1 MSNNNRRVSTKRRL
15 SLTIDDSDKR
25 QRSEDSHMSIGR
37 SAIPSRDGAATP
49 PAASPASSSM
59 EQETELNESGS
70 ARQGYASASASASP
84 TSSDGGEASRPTPRP
99 TASGPRAPTWQ
110 TDAPAPDQRQW
121 PREQRTNLRAREGSR
136 DDRNR
141 DHLDP
146 RGTMPSLPSSSA
158 HHEERRSPSG
168 GTYSNQ
174 LVQPPPKTQAA
185 FVGKLYSMLEDDK
198 IRRSGLLHWSQDGSS
213 FVCPNPTEFS
223 KEVLP
228 NYFKHNNWQSFVRQ
242 LNMYSFNKVS
252 DLYSTANADPQ
263 AWEFRHPLFRRGEPH
278 LLASIK
284 RKSNRQNQDNVAP
297 SSAIHPTTSPNEDE
311 SKPIMWNSTA
321 HAVPRYSPPSRD
333 YPSTSRSYY
342 GQPRPPSREFDTN
355 PPALGAGS
363 SIPPH
368 NRQYHSE
375 SSVTRSDAAFHQ
387 ANSSRLGANDSLGNP
402 LSTLQDTV
410 NRLHHALN
418 TERADNTRNNMELTT
433 IVLEQT
439 RMLLECDG
447 QVRLP
452 RDALQRQYEEL
463 LTRRDGLD
471 RLNVSE
477 ALSSMANSRRAPTA
491 PATSLDH
498 NRPATSYE
506 PPRPTSS
513 YEQRPPSSYE
523 QRPHSG
529 YAHHAPSPYD
539 PPHRVLQPPMGDPRD
554 RALHTSGSLSRR
566 PPSPT
571 FDRRP
576 ATIDHATNYS
586 PRTYPDHQ
594 RTAGYAEFRYRPPPM
609 DVPHPRDRDRDVAPP
624 RGALPRRLTE
634 PPAPMDDAPDQPKTS
649 LRNLLH

>member
-1 MSNNNRRVSTKRRL
+1 M
-15 SLTIDDSDKR
+15 
-25 QRSEDSHMSIGR
+25 
-37 SAIPSRDGAATP
+37 PSRPNNST
-49 PAASPASSSM
+49 
-59 EQETELNESGS
+59 
-70 ARQGYASASASASP
+70 
-84 TSSDGGEASRPTPRP
+84 
-99 TASGPRAPTWQ
+99 
-110 TDAPAPDQRQW
+110 
-121 PREQRTNLRAREGSR
+121 
-136 DDRNR
+136 
-141 DHLDP
+141 HL
-146 RGTMPSLPSSSA
+146 
-158 HHEERRSPSG
+158 EERRSPSG
-168 GTYSNQ
+168 GTYTNQ

-242 LNMYSFNKVS
+242 LNMYCFNKVS

-284 RKSNRQNQDNVAP
+284 RKSNRQNQDNAPP

-311 SKPIMWNSTA
+311 SKPIMWNSTV

-333 YPSTSRSYY
+333 YPSTSRSFY
-342 GQPRPPSREFDTN
+342 GQPRPPSREFDNT
-355 PPALGAGS
+355 PPTHAAS
-363 SIPPH
+363 NAIPH
-368 NRQYHSE
+368 GRQYHSE
-375 SSVTRSDAAFHQ
+375 TSVTRSDATFHQ
-387 ANSSRLGANDSLGNP
+387 ANSSRLGTNDSLGNQ

-418 TERADNTRNNMELTT
+418 TERAENARNNMELTT
-433 IVLEQT
+433 IVLDQT

-452 RDALQRQYEEL
+452 REALQQQYDEL
-463 LTRRDGLD
+463 VTRRERLD
-471 RLNVSE
+471 RINVSE
-477 ALSSMANSRRAPTA
+477 ALSSMANSRRVPTA

-498 NRPATSYE
+498 SRPATSYE

-554 RALHTSGSLSRR
+554 RALHTSASLSWR

-586 PRTYPDHQ
+586 PRTYPDPQ
-594 RTAGYAEFRYRPPPM
+594 RAAGYAEFRYRPPPM
-609 DVPHPRDRDRDVAPP
+609 DVPPRERDVVPP
-624 RGALPRRLTE
+624 RGALPRRLTD
-634 PPAPMDDAPDQPKTS
+634 PPAPVDDAADQPKTS